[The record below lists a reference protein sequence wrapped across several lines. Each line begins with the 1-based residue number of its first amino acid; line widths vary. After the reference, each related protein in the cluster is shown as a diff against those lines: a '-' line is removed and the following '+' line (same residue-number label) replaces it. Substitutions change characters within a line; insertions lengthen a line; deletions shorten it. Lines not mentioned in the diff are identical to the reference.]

1 MIQKHCFWKPF
12 FYLCKKSK
20 ATFMLPLNIQNET
33 SRLRAVVLGT
43 AVNNGPTPTAEE
55 AYDPKSLE
63 HILAGTYPVE
73 ADMIN
78 EMEAFNQVFKKYDVE
93 VFRPDVIPNYNQIF
107 SRDIGF
113 VIDDVFIKANILP
126 DREKELDAIQYVIDH
141 IDPKKVVRPPEE
153 VHIEG
158 GDVML
163 WNDMNQTT
171 NSILMIRPVAF
182 RMNEQTAVNNYYQK
196 VLENTTPSTVNAK
209 AQNEFDAFVEK
220 LRKVGVNVIVVED
233 TLDPDTP
240 DSIFPNNWISFHEN
254 GDVTL
259 YPMFAENRRAE
270 RREDILDILED
281 KGFAIHEIMDYTS
294 AEEDGF
300 FLEGTGSI
308 VLDRDN
314 GKAYCALS
322 PRADEELFI
331 EFCEDFDLA
340 PVIFEAYQTV
350 NGERKHMYHTNVMM
364 CIAETFAV
372 VCADCIDDKQER
384 KMVLDNLKADGKD
397 IILVTED
404 QVNNFAGNMLQVKG
418 KDDKRYLVMS
428 NSAYQS
434 LTKAQIHKIE
444 EHCEILHANLDTIEA
459 CGGGSARCMMAEVF
473 LPVFM
478 IYS

>member
-1 MIQKHCFWKPF
+1 
-12 FYLCKKSK
+12 
-20 ATFMLPLNIQNET
+20 
-33 SRLRAVVLGT
+33 
-43 AVNNGPTPTAEE
+43 
-55 AYDPKSLE
+55 
-63 HILAGTYPVE
+63 
-73 ADMIN
+73 
-78 EMEAFNQVFKKYDVE
+78 
-93 VFRPDVIPNYNQIF
+93 
-107 SRDIGF
+107 
-113 VIDDVFIKANILP
+113 
-126 DREKELDAIQYVIDH
+126 
-141 IDPKKVVRPPEE
+141 
-153 VHIEG
+153 
-158 GDVML
+158 
-163 WNDMNQTT
+163 MNQTT

-281 KGFAIHEIMDYTS
+281 KGFVINEIMDYTS

-322 PRADEELFI
+322 PRADEEMFI

-372 VCADCIDDKQER
+372 ICADCIDDKQER

-444 EHCEILHANLDTIEA
+444 QHCEILHANLDTIEA

-473 LPVFM
+473 LPLH
-478 IYS
+478 